1 MKFLNRMKSKKG
13 FTLIELI
20 VVIAIIGILMAIL
33 IPSLIGYIS
42 NASVRSA
49 ESNAKT
55 AYNAAQAALSA
66 TADDGFVAL
75 EGSTPASTGAARNTS
90 IEADLVASGGL
101 LGDSWKDTIAVY
113 STDFTVNRVIWVAD
127 KNDLAT
133 YATGANV
140 SYVKGA
146 KNIDGAGEWAAY
158 PFS

>member
-66 TADDGFVAL
+66 KADDGFVAL
-75 EGSTPASTGAARNTS
+75 EEKPAASGGAS
-90 IEADLVASGGL
+90 IDADLAAELTADGGL
-101 LGDSWKDTIAVY
+101 LGESWAGHVGVLAN
-113 STDFTVNRVIWVAD
+113 S
-127 KNDLAT
+127 AT
-133 YATGANV
+133 YTVERVGWWKEAQASITAV
-140 SYVKGA
+140 PEYVKGA
-146 KNIDGAGEWAAY
+146 DANDGSYAAY
-158 PFS
+158 PISAE

>member
-33 IPSLIGYIS
+33 IPSLIGYIN
-42 NASVRSA
+42 NAGVRSA

-75 EGSTPASTGAARNTS
+75 GDESATTGGTRNTTLAS
-90 IEADLVASGGL
+90 DLCVDGGL
-101 LGDSWKDTIAVY
+101 LGTSWAGQVAAWT
-113 STDFTVNRVIWVAD
+113 TDYTVNGVVWAKETTD
-127 KNDLAT
+127 SHLTATTFPEYEKGSKDND
-133 YATGANV
+133 G
-140 SYVKGA
+140 S
-146 KNIDGAGEWAAY
+146 WAAY
-158 PFS
+158 PFKD

>member
-66 TADDGFVAL
+66 KADDGFVAL
-75 EGSTPASTGAARNTS
+75 EEPAASSGAAVD
-90 IEADLVASGGL
+90 ADLASELTADGGL
-101 LGDSWKDTIAVY
+101 LGESWAGHVGVLAN
-113 STDFTVNRVIWVAD
+113 S
-127 KNDLAT
+127 AT
-133 YATGANV
+133 YTVERVGWWKEEQGSITAV
-140 SYVKGA
+140 PEYVKGA
-146 KNIDGAGEWAAY
+146 DSNDGSYAAY
-158 PFS
+158 PISPAAE